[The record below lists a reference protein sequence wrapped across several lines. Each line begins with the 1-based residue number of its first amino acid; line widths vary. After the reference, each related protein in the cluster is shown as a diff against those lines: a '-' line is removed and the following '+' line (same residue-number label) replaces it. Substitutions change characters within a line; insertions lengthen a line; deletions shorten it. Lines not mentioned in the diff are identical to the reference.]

1 MRTDYGLRALI
12 DLAGH
17 YPGPAVPC
25 HEIAAREHIPA
36 PFLDQVLMALRR
48 HGLVLSTRGP
58 RGGHVLARPPAT
70 ITLAQAIEILE
81 GGSSQM
87 GCFDTPDLCDL
98 GAGCRLRSA
107 LRAADRAAADV
118 LAGTTLAELVSA
130 PRPRQ
135 PQLAV
140 ALAVGPAA

>member
-12 DLAGH
+12 DLAGR
-17 YPGPAVPC
+17 YPGPAMPC

-36 PFLDQVLMALRR
+36 PFLDQVLLALRR

-70 ITLAQAIEILE
+70 ITLAQAIEVLE
-81 GGSSQM
+81 GGGAQM
-87 GCFDTPDLCDL
+87 GCFDTPDLCDV

-107 LRAADRAAADV
+107 LLDADRAAVDV
-118 LAGTTLAELVSA
+118 LTRTTLADLVSD
-130 PRPRQ
+130 PRPRRS
-135 PQLAV
+135 PLAV